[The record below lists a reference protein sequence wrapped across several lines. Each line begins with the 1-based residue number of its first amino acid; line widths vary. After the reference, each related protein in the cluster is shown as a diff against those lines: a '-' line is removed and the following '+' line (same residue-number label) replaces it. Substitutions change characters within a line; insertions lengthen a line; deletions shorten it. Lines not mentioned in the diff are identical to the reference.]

1 MNVVD
6 EIYLLIKNDKS
17 RHTLDNN
24 IDYFQKF
31 YYSSMSINNDY
42 RVIKIFKYLLSLD
55 LTDDFEPMPYL
66 ISKIFKSF
74 NDYEMMLT
82 QYCYLKDANLNSE
95 YVKSLFSLIN
105 DYYFFI
111 NYAKNAALTS
121 LIDELNFTRDYT
133 GSFMVTLNASFFGL
147 PVSMIQQMFLL
158 IKNNIYLQDIIKKG
172 TMNKKMLDLEYIHD
186 YLNRFLFTA
195 EFMNKENINND
206 ELMISLKEGK
216 IIDYETLLKI
226 TKKLN
231 INFLMT
237 DKKTSISS
245 FLNVVE
251 KSLQDPY
258 EREILFKTFL
268 SKLGMVEDNTYLL
281 NFIMNDERSKLYI
294 EEPDYNEIINLAAR
308 HDLNNLDSK
317 TCMFLLNKTFSMTLL
332 VNLKEKIKQSNF
344 SLEEQ
349 EKIKEET
356 SLVSTCDY
364 SFKEAIEILDR
375 IFKDDKKDIDYMM
388 LFEALKRLAKT
399 FMGDEEIYVYLT
411 EDNQIYGRAYQE
423 SKSIVLNVYNIIKL
437 LKTNNLDEQPEMLHI
452 IATLYHEC
460 RHLKQK
466 TTMTSNFDENIYE
479 MYKEEILMNS
489 LEGYYT
495 NNYRGTYCEKDAR
508 ITGNEELINLLEI
521 YFPYMQNTIFSYKK
535 QNEKEYNEI
544 ITNKKTFE
552 LSMPVR
558 VDDAIE
564 KLVQVNPELLNTYPW
579 LKHEYNID
587 GTRKDDTM
595 KLQ

>member
-42 RVIKIFKYLLSLD
+42 RVIEIFKYLLSLD

-111 NYAKNAALTS
+111 KYAENGTLTQ

-206 ELMISLKEGK
+206 ELMISLKDGK
-216 IIDYETLLKI
+216 ITDYETLLKI
-226 TKKLN
+226 TKKCPIEYLLN
-231 INFLMT
+231 
-237 DKKTSISS
+237 DEKQGISS
-245 FLNVVE
+245 FLDIVNKVL
-251 KSLQDPY
+251 KDPY
-258 EREILFKTFL
+258 ERQIVFNTFL
-268 SKLGMVEDNTYLL
+268 GKLGMIEDNRYLL
-281 NFIMNDERSKLYI
+281 NFIMNDERAKSYI
-294 EEPDYNEIINLAAR
+294 EKNDYDEIIYMAANY
-308 HDLNNLDSK
+308 DLNNLDSK
-317 TCMFLLNKTFSMTLL
+317 TCMFLLDKTFSITLL
-332 VNLKEKIKQSNF
+332 INLKEKLKQNIF
-344 SLEEQ
+344 TEEEQ
-349 EKIKEET
+349 KRIQKET
-356 SLVSTCDY
+356 NWINDYNY
-364 SFKEAIEILDR
+364 SFTKSIEILDKV
-375 IFKDDKKDIDYMM
+375 FKDDKKDIDYMM
-388 LFEALKRLAKT
+388 VFGALKSLAKT
-399 FMGDEEIYVYLT
+399 FMGEEMYVYLT
-411 EDNQIYGRAYQE
+411 EDNNIYGRAYQE
-423 SKSIVLNVYNIIKL
+423 SKSIVLNVYNIKDL
-437 LKTNNLDEQPEMLHI
+437 LEKNNLNEQPEVLHI
-452 IATLYHEC
+452 ITTLYHEC

-466 TTMTSNFDENIYE
+466 TMMTSNFDENVYE

-521 YFPYMQNTIFSYKK
+521 YFPYMQNAIFYYKK

-579 LKHEYNID
+579 LKHEYNIN
-587 GTRKDDTM
+587 GTRKDKSM

>member
-24 IDYFQKF
+24 IVIFQKF
-31 YYSSMSINNDY
+31 YYSSMCINNDY
-42 RVIKIFKYLLSLD
+42 RVIEIFKYLLSLD

-111 NYAKNAALTS
+111 NYAKNASLTS

-147 PVSMIQQMFLL
+147 PVDMICQMFLL

-206 ELMISLKEGK
+206 ELMISLKNGK
-216 IIDYETLLKI
+216 ITDYETLLKI
-226 TKKLN
+226 TKKCPIEYLLN
-231 INFLMT
+231 
-237 DKKTSISS
+237 DEKQGISS
-245 FLNVVE
+245 FLDIVN
-251 KSLQDPY
+251 KALKDPY
-258 EREILFKTFL
+258 ERQIVFNTFL
-268 SKLGMVEDNTYLL
+268 SKLGMIEDNRYLL
-281 NFIMNDERSKLYI
+281 NFIMNDERAKSYI
-294 EEPDYNEIINLAAR
+294 EKNDYDEIIYMAANY
-308 HDLNNLDSK
+308 DLNNLDSK
-317 TCMFLLNKTFSMTLL
+317 TCMFLLDNTFSITLL
-332 VNLKEKIKQSNF
+332 INLKEKLKQNIF
-344 SLEEQ
+344 TEE
-349 EKIKEET
+349 EKKRIQKET
-356 SLVSTCDY
+356 KWINDYNY
-364 SFKEAIEILDR
+364 SFTKSIEILDKV
-375 IFKDDKKDIDYMM
+375 FKDDKKDIDYMM
-388 LFEALKRLAKT
+388 VFGALKSLAKT
-399 FMGDEEIYVYLT
+399 FMGEEIYIYLT
-411 EDNQIYGRAYQE
+411 EDNNIYGRAYQE
-423 SKSIVLNVYNIIKL
+423 NKSIVLNVYNIKDL
-437 LKTNNLDEQPEMLHI
+437 LEKNNLNEQPEVLHI
-452 IATLYHEC
+452 ITTLYHEC

-466 TTMTSNFDENIYE
+466 TMMTSNFDDNVYE

-521 YFPYMQNTIFSYKK
+521 YFPYMQNAIFYYKK

-558 VDDAIE
+558 VDEAIE

-587 GTRKDDTM
+587 GTRKDETM

>member
-6 EIYLLIKNDKS
+6 EIYLLLKNDKS

-24 IDYFQKF
+24 IDCFQKF

-42 RVIKIFKYLLSLD
+42 RVIEIFKYLLSLD

-105 DYYFFI
+105 DYYFFKK
-111 NYAKNAALTS
+111 YAKNASLTS

-133 GSFMVTLNASFFGL
+133 GSFMVTLNASFFEL
-147 PVSMIQQMFLL
+147 PVDMIQQMFLL

-206 ELMISLKEGK
+206 KLMISLKDGK
-216 IIDYETLLKI
+216 ITDYETLLKI
-226 TKKLN
+226 TKKCPIEYLLN
-231 INFLMT
+231 
-237 DKKTSISS
+237 DEKQGISS
-245 FLNVVE
+245 FLDIVN
-251 KSLQDPY
+251 KSLKGPY
-258 EREILFKTFL
+258 ERQIVFNTFL
-268 SKLGMVEDNTYLL
+268 SKLGMREDNRYLL
-281 NFIMNDERSKLYI
+281 NFIMNDERAKSYI
-294 EEPDYNEIINLAAR
+294 EKNDYDEIIYMAANY
-308 HDLNNLDSK
+308 DLNNLDSK
-317 TCMFLLNKTFSMTLL
+317 TCMFLLDKTFSITLL
-332 VNLKEKIKQSNF
+332 INLKEKLKQNIF
-344 SLEEQ
+344 TEE
-349 EKIKEET
+349 EKKRIQKET
-356 SLVSTCDY
+356 NWINDYNY
-364 SFKEAIEILDR
+364 SFKEAIEILDKV
-375 IFKDDKKDIDYMM
+375 FKDDKKDIDYIMV
-388 LFEALKRLAKT
+388 FGALKSLAKT
-399 FMGDEEIYVYLT
+399 FMGEEIYIYLT
-411 EDNQIYGRAYQE
+411 EDNNIYGRAYQE
-423 SKSIVLNVYNIIKL
+423 SKSIVLNIYNIKDL
-437 LKTNNLDEQPEMLHI
+437 LAKNNLNEQPEVLHI

-466 TTMTSNFDENIYE
+466 TMMTSNFDENIYE

-521 YFPYMQNTIFSYKK
+521 YFPYMQNAIFYYKK

-564 KLVQVNPELLNTYPW
+564 KLVQVNPELLNTYTW

-587 GTRKDDTM
+587 GTRKNETM

>member
-42 RVIKIFKYLLSLD
+42 RVIEIFKYLLSLD

-111 NYAKNAALTS
+111 KYAENGTLTQ

-206 ELMISLKEGK
+206 ELMISLKDGK
-216 IIDYETLLKI
+216 ITDYETLLKI
-226 TKKLN
+226 TKKCPIEYLLN
-231 INFLMT
+231 
-237 DKKTSISS
+237 DEKQGISS
-245 FLNVVE
+245 FLDIVNKVL
-251 KSLQDPY
+251 KDPY
-258 EREILFKTFL
+258 ERQIVFNTFL
-268 SKLGMVEDNTYLL
+268 GKLGMIEDNRYLL
-281 NFIMNDERSKLYI
+281 NFIMNDERAKSYI
-294 EEPDYNEIINLAAR
+294 EKNDYDEIIYMAANY
-308 HDLNNLDSK
+308 DLNNLDSK
-317 TCMFLLNKTFSMTLL
+317 TCMFLLDKTFSITLL
-332 VNLKEKIKQSNF
+332 INLKEKLKQNIF
-344 SLEEQ
+344 TEEEQ
-349 EKIKEET
+349 KRIQKET
-356 SLVSTCDY
+356 NWINDYNY
-364 SFKEAIEILDR
+364 SFTKSIEILDKV
-375 IFKDDKKDIDYMM
+375 FKDDKKDIDYMM
-388 LFEALKRLAKT
+388 VFGALKSLAKT
-399 FMGDEEIYVYLT
+399 FMGEEMYVYLT
-411 EDNQIYGRAYQE
+411 EDNNIYGRAYQE
-423 SKSIVLNVYNIIKL
+423 SKSIVLNVYNIKDL
-437 LKTNNLDEQPEMLHI
+437 LEKNNLNEQPEALHI
-452 IATLYHEC
+452 ITTLYHEC

-466 TTMTSNFDENIYE
+466 TMMTSNFDENIYE

-521 YFPYMQNTIFSYKK
+521 YFPYMQNAIFYYKK

-579 LKHEYNID
+579 LKHEYNIN
-587 GTRKDDTM
+587 GTRKDKSM

>member
-1 MNVVD
+1 MNLVD

-42 RVIKIFKYLLSLD
+42 RVIEIFKYLLSLD

-105 DYYFFI
+105 DYYFFKK
-111 NYAKNAALTS
+111 YAKNASLTS

-133 GSFMVTLNASFFGL
+133 GSFMVTLNASFFEL
-147 PVSMIQQMFLL
+147 PVDMIQQMFLL
-158 IKNNIYLQDIIKKG
+158 IKNNLYLQDIIKKG

-206 ELMISLKEGK
+206 ELMISLKDGK
-216 IIDYETLLKI
+216 ITDYETLLKI
-226 TKKLN
+226 TKKCPIEYLLN
-231 INFLMT
+231 
-237 DKKTSISS
+237 DEKQGISS
-245 FLNVVE
+245 FLDIVN
-251 KSLQDPY
+251 KSLKDPY
-258 EREILFKTFL
+258 ERQIVFNTFL
-268 SKLGMVEDNTYLL
+268 SKLGMREDNRYLL

-294 EEPDYNEIINLAAR
+294 EKNDYDEIIYMAANY
-308 HDLNNLDSK
+308 DLNNLDSK
-317 TCMFLLNKTFSMTLL
+317 TCMFLLDKTFSITLL
-332 VNLKEKIKQSNF
+332 INLKEKLKQNIF
-344 SLEEQ
+344 TEE
-349 EKIKEET
+349 EKKRIQKET
-356 SLVSTCDY
+356 NWINDYNY
-364 SFKEAIEILDR
+364 SFTKAIEILDKV
-375 IFKDDKKDIDYMM
+375 FKDDKKDIDYIMV
-388 LFEALKRLAKT
+388 FGALKSLAKT
-399 FMGDEEIYVYLT
+399 FMGEEIYIYLT
-411 EDNQIYGRAYQE
+411 EDNNIYGRAYQE
-423 SKSIVLNVYNIIKL
+423 SKSVVLNVYNIKDL
-437 LKTNNLDEQPEMLHI
+437 LAKNNLNEQPEVLHI

-466 TTMTSNFDENIYE
+466 TMMTSNFDENIYE

-521 YFPYMQNTIFSYKK
+521 YFPYMQNAIFYYKK

-587 GTRKDDTM
+587 GTKKDETM

>member
-1 MNVVD
+1 MNVID

-24 IDYFQKF
+24 IDCFQKF

-42 RVIKIFKYLLSLD
+42 RVIEIFKYLLSLD

-147 PVSMIQQMFLL
+147 PVDMIQQMFLL

-172 TMNKKMLDLEYIHD
+172 TMNKKMLDLEYIYD

-206 ELMISLKEGK
+206 ELMISLKNGK
-216 IIDYETLLKI
+216 ITDYETLLKI
-226 TKKLN
+226 TKKCPIEYLLN
-231 INFLMT
+231 
-237 DKKTSISS
+237 DEKQGISS
-245 FLNVVE
+245 FLDIVNKVL
-251 KSLQDPY
+251 KDPY
-258 EREILFKTFL
+258 ERKIVFNTFL
-268 SKLGMVEDNTYLL
+268 GKLGMIEDNRYLL
-281 NFIMNDERSKLYI
+281 NFIMNDERAKSYI
-294 EEPDYNEIINLAAR
+294 EKNDYDEIIYMAANY
-308 HDLNNLDSK
+308 DLNNLDSK
-317 TCMFLLNKTFSMTLL
+317 TCMFLLDKTFSITLL
-332 VNLKEKIKQSNF
+332 LNLKEKLKQNIF
-344 SLEEQ
+344 TEE
-349 EKIKEET
+349 EKKRIQKET
-356 SLVSTCDY
+356 NWINDYNY
-364 SFKEAIEILDR
+364 SFTKSIEILDKV
-375 IFKDDKKDIDYMM
+375 FKDDKKDIDYMM
-388 LFEALKRLAKT
+388 VFGALKSLAKT
-399 FMGDEEIYVYLT
+399 FMGEEIYIYLT
-411 EDNQIYGRAYQE
+411 EDNNIYGRAYQE
-423 SKSIVLNVYNIIKL
+423 SKSIVLNVYNIKDL
-437 LKTNNLDEQPEMLHI
+437 LEKNNLNEQPEVLHI

-466 TTMTSNFDENIYE
+466 TMMTNNFDNNVYE

-521 YFPYMQNTIFSYKK
+521 YFPYMQNAIFYYKK

-544 ITNKKTFE
+544 ITNKKSFE

-558 VDDAIE
+558 VDEAIE

-587 GTRKDDTM
+587 GTRKDETM

>member
-31 YYSSMSINNDY
+31 YYTSMCINNDN
-42 RVIKIFKYLLSLD
+42 RVIEIFKYLLSLD

-111 NYAKNAALTS
+111 KYAENGTLTQ

-133 GSFMVTLNASFFGL
+133 ESFMVTLNASFFGL
-147 PVSMIQQMFLL
+147 PVDMIQQMFLL
-158 IKNNIYLQDIIKKG
+158 IKNNIYLQNIIKKG

-216 IIDYETLLKI
+216 ITDYETLLKI
-226 TKKLN
+226 TKKCPIEYLLN
-231 INFLMT
+231 
-237 DKKTSISS
+237 DEKQGISS
-245 FLNVVE
+245 FLDIVNKVL
-251 KSLQDPY
+251 KDPY
-258 EREILFKTFL
+258 ERQIVFNTFL
-268 SKLGMVEDNTYLL
+268 GKLGMKEDNRYLL
-281 NFIMNDERSKLYI
+281 DFIMNDERAKSYI
-294 EEPDYNEIINLAAR
+294 EKNDYDEIIYMAANY
-308 HDLNNLDSK
+308 DLNNLDSK
-317 TCMFLLNKTFSMTLL
+317 TCMFLLDKTFSITLL
-332 VNLKEKIKQSNF
+332 INLKEKLKQNIF
-344 SLEEQ
+344 TEE
-349 EKIKEET
+349 EKKRIQKET
-356 SLVSTCDY
+356 NWINDYNY
-364 SFKEAIEILDR
+364 SFTKAIEILDKV
-375 IFKDDKKDIDYMM
+375 FKDDKKDIDYMM
-388 LFEALKRLAKT
+388 VFGALKSLAKT
-399 FMGDEEIYVYLT
+399 FMGEEIYIYLT
-411 EDNQIYGRAYQE
+411 EDNNIYGRAYQE
-423 SKSIVLNVYNIIKL
+423 SKSIVLNVYNIKDL
-437 LKTNNLDEQPEMLHI
+437 LEKNNLNEQPEVLHI
-452 IATLYHEC
+452 ITTLYHEC

-466 TTMTSNFDENIYE
+466 TMMTSNFDENVYE

-521 YFPYMQNTIFSYKK
+521 YFPYMQNAIFYYKK

-552 LSMPVR
+552 LSLPVR
-558 VDDAIE
+558 VDEAIE

-587 GTRKDDTM
+587 GTRKDETM

>member
-1 MNVVD
+1 
-6 EIYLLIKNDKS
+6 
-17 RHTLDNN
+17 
-24 IDYFQKF
+24 
-31 YYSSMSINNDY
+31 
-42 RVIKIFKYLLSLD
+42 
-55 LTDDFEPMPYL
+55 
-66 ISKIFKSF
+66 
-74 NDYEMMLT
+74 
-82 QYCYLKDANLNSE
+82 
-95 YVKSLFSLIN
+95 
-105 DYYFFI
+105 
-111 NYAKNAALTS
+111 
-121 LIDELNFTRDYT
+121 
-133 GSFMVTLNASFFGL
+133 
-147 PVSMIQQMFLL
+147 
-158 IKNNIYLQDIIKKG
+158 
-172 TMNKKMLDLEYIHD
+172 
-186 YLNRFLFTA
+186 
-195 EFMNKENINND
+195 
-206 ELMISLKEGK
+206 
-216 IIDYETLLKI
+216 
-226 TKKLN
+226 
-231 INFLMT
+231 
-237 DKKTSISS
+237 
-245 FLNVVE
+245 
-251 KSLQDPY
+251 
-258 EREILFKTFL
+258 
-268 SKLGMVEDNTYLL
+268 
-281 NFIMNDERSKLYI
+281 
-294 EEPDYNEIINLAAR
+294 
-308 HDLNNLDSK
+308 
-317 TCMFLLNKTFSMTLL
+317 MFLLNKTFSMTLL

-356 SLVSTCDY
+356 SLVSACDY

-375 IFKDDKKDIDYMM
+375 VFKNDKIDIDYMM

-411 EDNQIYGRAYQE
+411 EDNQIYGKAYQE

-466 TTMTSNFDENIYE
+466 TMMTSNFDENIYE

-521 YFPYMQNTIFSYKK
+521 YFPYMQNAIFYYKK

-558 VDDAIE
+558 VDEAIE

-587 GTRKDDTM
+587 GTRKDKSM

>member
-42 RVIKIFKYLLSLD
+42 RVIEIFKYLLSLD

-105 DYYFFI
+105 DYYFFRK
-111 NYAKNAALTS
+111 YAKNGTLTS

-133 GSFMVTLNASFFGL
+133 GSFMVTLNASFFWL

-216 IIDYETLLKI
+216 ITDYETLLKI
-226 TKKLN
+226 TKKCPIEYLLN
-231 INFLMT
+231 
-237 DKKTSISS
+237 DEKQGISS
-245 FLNVVE
+245 FLDIVNKVL
-251 KSLQDPY
+251 KDPY
-258 EREILFKTFL
+258 ERQIVFNTFL
-268 SKLGMVEDNTYLL
+268 GKLGMIEDNRYLL
-281 NFIMNDERSKLYI
+281 NFIMNDERAKSYI
-294 EEPDYNEIINLAAR
+294 EKNDYDEIIYMAANY
-308 HDLNNLDSK
+308 DLNNFDSK
-317 TCMFLLNKTFSMTLL
+317 TCMFLLDKTFSITLL
-332 VNLKEKIKQSNF
+332 LNLKEKLKQNIF
-344 SLEEQ
+344 TEEEQ
-349 EKIKEET
+349 KRIQKET
-356 SLVSTCDY
+356 NWINDYNY
-364 SFKEAIEILDR
+364 SFTKAIEILDKV
-375 IFKDDKKDIDYMM
+375 FKDDKKDIDYMM
-388 LFEALKRLAKT
+388 VFGALKSLAKT
-399 FMGDEEIYVYLT
+399 FMGEEIYVYLT
-411 EDNQIYGRAYQE
+411 EDNNIYGRAYQE
-423 SKSIVLNVYNIIKL
+423 SKSIVLNVYNIKDL
-437 LKTNNLDEQPEMLHI
+437 LEKNNLNEQPEVLHI
-452 IATLYHEC
+452 ITTLYHEC

-466 TTMTSNFDENIYE
+466 TMMTSNFDENIYE

-521 YFPYMQNTIFSYKK
+521 YFPYMQNAIFYYKK

-558 VDDAIE
+558 VDEAIE

-579 LKHEYNID
+579 LKHEYNIN
-587 GTRKDDTM
+587 GTRKDKPM
-595 KLQ
+595 NLQ

>member
-31 YYSSMSINNDY
+31 YYTSMCINNDN
-42 RVIKIFKYLLSLD
+42 RVIEIFKYLLSLD

-105 DYYFFI
+105 DYYFFRK
-111 NYAKNAALTS
+111 YAENGTLTQP
-121 LIDELNFTRDYT
+121 IDELNFTRDYT
-133 GSFMVTLNASFFGL
+133 GSFMVTLNASFFEL
-147 PVSMIQQMFLL
+147 SVDMICQMFLL

-206 ELMISLKEGK
+206 ELIISLKDGK
-216 IIDYETLLKI
+216 ITDYETLLKI
-226 TKKLN
+226 TKKYPIEYLLN
-231 INFLMT
+231 
-237 DKKTSISS
+237 DEKQGISS
-245 FLNVVE
+245 FLDIVN
-251 KSLQDPY
+251 KALKDPY
-258 EREILFKTFL
+258 ERQIVFNTFL
-268 SKLGMVEDNTYLL
+268 GKLGMIEDNRYLL
-281 NFIMNDERSKLYI
+281 DFIMNDERAKSYI
-294 EEPDYNEIINLAAR
+294 EKNDYDEIIYMAANY
-308 HDLNNLDSK
+308 DLNNLDSK
-317 TCMFLLNKTFSMTLL
+317 TCMFLLDKTFSITLL
-332 VNLKEKIKQSNF
+332 INLKEKLKQNIF
-344 SLEEQ
+344 TEEEQ
-349 EKIKEET
+349 KRIQKET
-356 SLVSTCDY
+356 KWINDYNY
-364 SFKEAIEILDR
+364 SFTKSIEILDKV
-375 IFKDDKKDIDYMM
+375 FKDDKKDIDYMM
-388 LFEALKRLAKT
+388 VFGALKSLAKT
-399 FMGDEEIYVYLT
+399 FMGEEIYVYLT
-411 EDNQIYGRAYQE
+411 EDNNIYGRAYQE
-423 SKSIVLNVYNIIKL
+423 SKSIVLNVFNIKDL
-437 LKTNNLDEQPEMLHI
+437 LEKNNLNEQPEVLHI
-452 IATLYHEC
+452 ITTLYHEC

-466 TTMTSNFDENIYE
+466 TMMTSNFDENVYE

-521 YFPYMQNTIFSYKK
+521 YFPYMQNAIFYYKK

-552 LSMPVR
+552 LSLPVR
-558 VDDAIE
+558 VDEAIE

-587 GTRKDDTM
+587 GTRKDETM

>member
-1 MNVVD
+1 MNVID

-24 IDYFQKF
+24 IDCFQKF

-42 RVIKIFKYLLSLD
+42 RVIEIFKYLLSLD

-82 QYCYLKDANLNSE
+82 QYCYLKDANLNSW

-111 NYAKNAALTS
+111 KYAKNAALTS

-133 GSFMVTLNASFFGL
+133 GSFMVTLNANFFWL
-147 PVSMIQQMFLL
+147 PVDMIQQMFLL

-216 IIDYETLLKI
+216 ITDYETLLKI
-226 TKKLN
+226 TKKCPIEYLLN
-231 INFLMT
+231 
-237 DKKTSISS
+237 DEKQGISS
-245 FLNVVE
+245 FLDIVNNAL
-251 KSLQDPY
+251 KDPY
-258 EREILFKTFL
+258 ERQIVFNTFL
-268 SKLGMVEDNTYLL
+268 SKLGMREDNRYLL
-281 NFIMNDERSKLYI
+281 NFIMNDERAKSYI
-294 EEPDYNEIINLAAR
+294 EKNDFDEIIYMAANY
-308 HDLNNLDSK
+308 DLNNLDSK
-317 TCMFLLNKTFSMTLL
+317 TCMFLLDKTFSITLL
-332 VNLKEKIKQSNF
+332 INLKEKLKQNIF
-344 SLEEQ
+344 TEEEQ
-349 EKIKEET
+349 NRIQKET
-356 SLVSTCDY
+356 NWINDYNY
-364 SFKEAIEILDR
+364 SFTKSIEILDKV
-375 IFKDDKKDIDYMM
+375 FKDDKKDIDYMM
-388 LFEALKRLAKT
+388 VFGALKSIAKT
-399 FMGDEEIYVYLT
+399 FMGEEIHIYLT
-411 EDNQIYGRAYQE
+411 EDNIYGGAYQE
-423 SKSIVLNVYNIIKL
+423 SNSIVLNVYNIKDL
-437 LKTNNLDEQPEMLHI
+437 LAKNNLNEQPEVLHI

-466 TTMTSNFDENIYE
+466 TMMTSNFDDNVYE

-521 YFPYMQNTIFSYKK
+521 YFPYMQNVIFYYKK

-558 VDDAIE
+558 VDEAIE
-564 KLVQVNPELLNTYPW
+564 KLVQVNPELLNTYSW

-587 GTRKDDTM
+587 GTRKDETM

>member
-17 RHTLDNN
+17 RLTLDNN

-42 RVIKIFKYLLSLD
+42 RVIEIFKYLLSLD

-82 QYCYLKDANLNSE
+82 QYCYLKDTNLSSG
-95 YVKSLFSLIN
+95 YVESLFSLIN
-105 DYYFFI
+105 DYYFFKK
-111 NYAKNAALTS
+111 YMENAVLTK

-133 GSFMVTLNASFFGL
+133 GSFMVTLNASFFEL

-206 ELMISLKEGK
+206 ELIISLKDGK
-216 IIDYETLLKI
+216 ITDYETLLKI
-226 TKKLN
+226 TKKCPTEYLLN
-231 INFLMT
+231 
-237 DKKTSISS
+237 DEKQGISS
-245 FLNVVE
+245 FLDIVN
-251 KSLQDPY
+251 KALKDPY
-258 EREILFKTFL
+258 ERQIVFNTFL
-268 SKLGMVEDNTYLL
+268 SKLGMREDNRYLL

-294 EEPDYNEIINLAAR
+294 GKNDYDEIIYMAANY
-308 HDLNNLDSK
+308 DLNNLDSK
-317 TCMFLLNKTFSMTLL
+317 TCMFLLDKTFSITLL
-332 VNLKEKIKQSNF
+332 INLKEKLKQNIF
-344 SLEEQ
+344 TEE
-349 EKIKEET
+349 EKKRIQKET
-356 SLVSTCDY
+356 NWINDYNY
-364 SFKEAIEILDR
+364 SFTKSIEILDKV
-375 IFKDDKKDIDYMM
+375 FKDDKKDIDYIMV
-388 LFEALKRLAKT
+388 FGALKSLSKT
-399 FMGDEEIYVYLT
+399 FMGEEIYIYLT
-411 EDNQIYGRAYQE
+411 EDNNIYGRAYQE
-423 SKSIVLNVYNIIKL
+423 SKSIVLNVYNIKDL
-437 LKTNNLDEQPEMLHI
+437 LAKNNVYEQPEALHI

-466 TTMTSNFDENIYE
+466 TIMTSDFDENIYE
-479 MYKEEILMNS
+479 MYKEEVLMNS

-508 ITGNEELINLLEI
+508 ITGNEELVNLLEI
-521 YFPYMQNTIFSYKK
+521 YFPYMQNAIFYYKK

-558 VDDAIE
+558 VDDSIE

-587 GTRKDDTM
+587 GTRKDEIM

>member
-24 IDYFQKF
+24 IAIFQKF

-42 RVIKIFKYLLSLD
+42 RVIEIFKFLLSLD
-55 LTDDFEPMPYL
+55 LTDDCEPMPYL

-111 NYAKNAALTS
+111 KYAKNAALTS

-147 PVSMIQQMFLL
+147 PVDMIQQMFLL

-216 IIDYETLLKI
+216 ITDYETLLKI
-226 TKKLN
+226 TKKCPIEYLLN
-231 INFLMT
+231 
-237 DKKTSISS
+237 DEKQGISS
-245 FLNVVE
+245 FLDIVNKVL
-251 KSLQDPY
+251 KDPY
-258 EREILFKTFL
+258 EKQIVFNTFL
-268 SKLGMVEDNTYLL
+268 GKLGMIEDNRYLL
-281 NFIMNDERSKLYI
+281 NFIMNDERAKGYI
-294 EEPDYNEIINLAAR
+294 EKNDYDEIIYMAANY
-308 HDLNNLDSK
+308 DLNNLDSK
-317 TCMFLLNKTFSMTLL
+317 TCMFLLDKTFSITLL
-332 VNLKEKIKQSNF
+332 INLKEKLKQNIF
-344 SLEEQ
+344 TEEEQ
-349 EKIKEET
+349 KRIQKET
-356 SLVSTCDY
+356 KWINDYNY
-364 SFKEAIEILDR
+364 SFTKSIEILDKV
-375 IFKDDKKDIDYMM
+375 FKDDKKDIDYMM
-388 LFEALKRLAKT
+388 VFGALKSLAKT
-399 FMGDEEIYVYLT
+399 FMGEEIYVYLT
-411 EDNQIYGRAYQE
+411 EDNNIYGRAYQE
-423 SKSIVLNVYNIIKL
+423 SKSIVLNVYNIKDL
-437 LKTNNLDEQPEMLHI
+437 LEKNNLNEQPEVLHI
-452 IATLYHEC
+452 ITTLYHEC

-466 TTMTSNFDENIYE
+466 TMMTSNFDENIYE

-521 YFPYMQNTIFSYKK
+521 YFPYMQNAIFYYKK

-558 VDDAIE
+558 VDEAIE
-564 KLVQVNPELLNTYPW
+564 KLVQVNPELLNTYLW

-587 GTRKDDTM
+587 GTRKDKPM

>member
-24 IDYFQKF
+24 IVIFQKF

-42 RVIKIFKYLLSLD
+42 RVIEIFKYLLSLD

-147 PVSMIQQMFLL
+147 PVDMIQQMFLL

-216 IIDYETLLKI
+216 ITDYETLLKI
-226 TKKLN
+226 TKKCPIEYLLN
-231 INFLMT
+231 
-237 DKKTSISS
+237 DEKQGISS
-245 FLNVVE
+245 FLDIVNKVL
-251 KSLQDPY
+251 KDPY
-258 EREILFKTFL
+258 ERQIVFNTFL
-268 SKLGMVEDNTYLL
+268 GKLGMIEDNRYLL
-281 NFIMNDERSKLYI
+281 NFIMNDERAKSYI
-294 EEPDYNEIINLAAR
+294 EKNDYDEIIYMAANY
-308 HDLNNLDSK
+308 DLNNLDSK
-317 TCMFLLNKTFSMTLL
+317 TCMFLLDKTFSITLL
-332 VNLKEKIKQSNF
+332 INLKEKLKQNIF
-344 SLEEQ
+344 TEE
-349 EKIKEET
+349 EKKRIQKET
-356 SLVSTCDY
+356 KWINDYNY
-364 SFKEAIEILDR
+364 SFTKSIEILDKV
-375 IFKDDKKDIDYMM
+375 FKDDKKDIDYMM
-388 LFEALKRLAKT
+388 VFGALKSLAKT
-399 FMGDEEIYVYLT
+399 FMGEEIYVYLT
-411 EDNQIYGRAYQE
+411 EDNNIYGRAYQE
-423 SKSIVLNVYNIIKL
+423 SKSIVLNVYNIKDL
-437 LKTNNLDEQPEMLHI
+437 LEKNNLNEQPEVLHI
-452 IATLYHEC
+452 ITTLYHEC

-466 TTMTSNFDENIYE
+466 TMMTSNFDENIYE

-521 YFPYMQNTIFSYKK
+521 YFPYMQNAIFYYKK

-558 VDDAIE
+558 VDEAIE

-587 GTRKDDTM
+587 GTRKDETM

>member
-31 YYSSMSINNDY
+31 YYTSMCINNDN
-42 RVIKIFKYLLSLD
+42 RVIEIFKYLLSLD

-105 DYYFFI
+105 DYYFFRK
-111 NYAKNAALTS
+111 YAENGTLTQP
-121 LIDELNFTRDYT
+121 IDELNFTRDYT
-133 GSFMVTLNASFFGL
+133 GSFMVTLNASFFEL
-147 PVSMIQQMFLL
+147 SVDMICQMFLL

-206 ELMISLKEGK
+206 ELIISLKDGK
-216 IIDYETLLKI
+216 ITDYETLLKI
-226 TKKLN
+226 TKKYPIEYLLN
-231 INFLMT
+231 
-237 DKKTSISS
+237 DEKQGISS
-245 FLNVVE
+245 FLDIVNKVL
-251 KSLQDPY
+251 KDPY
-258 EREILFKTFL
+258 ERQIVFNTFL
-268 SKLGMVEDNTYLL
+268 GKLGMIEDNRYLL
-281 NFIMNDERSKLYI
+281 DFIMNDERAKSYI
-294 EEPDYNEIINLAAR
+294 EKNDYDEIIYMAANY
-308 HDLNNLDSK
+308 DLNNLDSK
-317 TCMFLLNKTFSMTLL
+317 TCMFLLDKTFSITLL
-332 VNLKEKIKQSNF
+332 INLKEKLKQNIF
-344 SLEEQ
+344 TEEEQ
-349 EKIKEET
+349 KRIQKET
-356 SLVSTCDY
+356 KWINDYNY
-364 SFKEAIEILDR
+364 SFTKSIEILDKV
-375 IFKDDKKDIDYMM
+375 FKDDKKDIDYMM
-388 LFEALKRLAKT
+388 VFGALKSLAKT
-399 FMGDEEIYVYLT
+399 FMGEEIYVYLT
-411 EDNQIYGRAYQE
+411 EDNNIYGRAYQE
-423 SKSIVLNVYNIIKL
+423 SKSIVLNVFNIKDL
-437 LKTNNLDEQPEMLHI
+437 LEKNNLNEQPEVLHI
-452 IATLYHEC
+452 ITTLYHEC

-466 TTMTSNFDENIYE
+466 TMMTSNFDENVYE

-521 YFPYMQNTIFSYKK
+521 YFPYMQNAIFYYKK

-552 LSMPVR
+552 LSLPVR
-558 VDDAIE
+558 VDEAIE

-587 GTRKDDTM
+587 GTRKDETM

>member
-42 RVIKIFKYLLSLD
+42 RVIEIFKYLLSLD

-82 QYCYLKDANLNSE
+82 QYCYLKDATLNSE

-105 DYYFFI
+105 DYYFFKK
-111 NYAKNAALTS
+111 YMKNAALTQ

-147 PVSMIQQMFLL
+147 SVDMICQMFLL

-206 ELMISLKEGK
+206 ELIISLKDGK
-216 IIDYETLLKI
+216 ITDYETLLKI
-226 TKKLN
+226 TKKYPIEYLLN
-231 INFLMT
+231 
-237 DKKTSISS
+237 DEKQGISS
-245 FLNVVE
+245 FLDIVNKVL
-251 KSLQDPY
+251 KDPY
-258 EREILFKTFL
+258 ERQIVFNTFL
-268 SKLGMVEDNTYLL
+268 GKLGMIEDNRYLL
-281 NFIMNDERSKLYI
+281 DFIMNDERAKSYI
-294 EEPDYNEIINLAAR
+294 EKNDYDEIIYMAANY
-308 HDLNNLDSK
+308 DLNNLDSK
-317 TCMFLLNKTFSMTLL
+317 TCMFLLDKTFSITLL
-332 VNLKEKIKQSNF
+332 INLKEKLKQNIF
-344 SLEEQ
+344 TEE
-349 EKIKEET
+349 EKKRIQKET
-356 SLVSTCDY
+356 KWINDYNY
-364 SFKEAIEILDR
+364 SFTKSIEILDKV
-375 IFKDDKKDIDYMM
+375 FKDDKKDIDYMM
-388 LFEALKRLAKT
+388 VFEALKSLAKT
-399 FMGDEEIYVYLT
+399 FMGEEIYIYLT
-411 EDNQIYGRAYQE
+411 EDNNIYGRAYQE
-423 SKSIVLNVYNIIKL
+423 NKSIVLNVYNIKDL
-437 LKTNNLDEQPEMLHI
+437 LEKNNLNEQPEVLHI

-466 TTMTSNFDENIYE
+466 TMMASNFDDNVYE

-521 YFPYMQNTIFSYKK
+521 YFPYMQNAIFYYKK

-558 VDDAIE
+558 VDEAIE

-587 GTRKDDTM
+587 GTRKDETM

>member
-42 RVIKIFKYLLSLD
+42 RVIEIFKYLLSLD

-105 DYYFFI
+105 DYYSFI
-111 NYAKNAALTS
+111 NYAENGTLTQP
-121 LIDELNFTRDYT
+121 IDELNFTRDYT
-133 GSFMVTLNASFFGL
+133 GSFMVTLNASFFEL
-147 PVSMIQQMFLL
+147 SVDMICQMFLL

-206 ELMISLKEGK
+206 ELMISLKNGK
-216 IIDYETLLKI
+216 ITDYETLLKI
-226 TKKLN
+226 TKKCPIEYLLN
-231 INFLMT
+231 
-237 DKKTSISS
+237 DEKQGISS
-245 FLNVVE
+245 FLDIVNKVL
-251 KSLQDPY
+251 KDPY
-258 EREILFKTFL
+258 ERQIVFNTFL
-268 SKLGMVEDNTYLL
+268 GKLGMIEDNRYLL
-281 NFIMNDERSKLYI
+281 NFIMNDERAKSYI
-294 EEPDYNEIINLAAR
+294 EKNDYDEIIYMAANY
-308 HDLNNLDSK
+308 DLNNLDSK
-317 TCMFLLNKTFSMTLL
+317 TCMFLLDNTFSITLL
-332 VNLKEKIKQSNF
+332 INLKEKLKQNIF
-344 SLEEQ
+344 TEE
-349 EKIKEET
+349 EKKRIQKET
-356 SLVSTCDY
+356 NWINDYNY
-364 SFKEAIEILDR
+364 SFTKAIEILDKV
-375 IFKDDKKDIDYMM
+375 FKDDKKDIDYMM
-388 LFEALKRLAKT
+388 FFGALKSLAKT
-399 FMGDEEIYVYLT
+399 FMGEEIYIYLT
-411 EDNQIYGRAYQE
+411 EDNNIYGRAYQE
-423 SKSIVLNVYNIIKL
+423 SKSIVLNVYNIKDL
-437 LKTNNLDEQPEMLHI
+437 LEKNNLNEQPEVLHI
-452 IATLYHEC
+452 ITTLYHEC

-466 TTMTSNFDENIYE
+466 TMMTSNFDENVYE

-508 ITGNEELINLLEI
+508 ITGNEELVNLLEI
-521 YFPYMQNTIFSYKK
+521 YFPYMQNAIFYYKK

-558 VDDAIE
+558 VDEAIE

-587 GTRKDDTM
+587 GTRKNETM

>member
-42 RVIKIFKYLLSLD
+42 RVIEIFKYLLSLD

-105 DYYFFI
+105 DYYFFRK
-111 NYAKNAALTS
+111 YAENGTLTQP
-121 LIDELNFTRDYT
+121 IDELNFTRDYT
-133 GSFMVTLNASFFGL
+133 GSFMVTLNASFFEL
-147 PVSMIQQMFLL
+147 SVDMICQMFLL

-206 ELMISLKEGK
+206 ELMISLKNGK
-216 IIDYETLLKI
+216 ITDYETLLKI
-226 TKKLN
+226 TKKCPIEYLLN
-231 INFLMT
+231 
-237 DKKTSISS
+237 DEKQGISS
-245 FLNVVE
+245 FLDIVNKVL
-251 KSLQDPY
+251 KDPY
-258 EREILFKTFL
+258 ERQIVFNTFL
-268 SKLGMVEDNTYLL
+268 GKLGMIEDNRYLL
-281 NFIMNDERSKLYI
+281 NFIMNDERAKSYI
-294 EEPDYNEIINLAAR
+294 EKNDYDEIIYMAANY
-308 HDLNNLDSK
+308 DLNNLDSK
-317 TCMFLLNKTFSMTLL
+317 TCMFLLDNTFSITLL
-332 VNLKEKIKQSNF
+332 INLKEKLKQNIF
-344 SLEEQ
+344 TEE
-349 EKIKEET
+349 EKKRIQKET
-356 SLVSTCDY
+356 NWINDYNY
-364 SFKEAIEILDR
+364 SFTKSIEILDKV
-375 IFKDDKKDIDYMM
+375 FKDDKKDIDYMM
-388 LFEALKRLAKT
+388 VFEALKSLAKT
-399 FMGDEEIYVYLT
+399 FMGEEIYIYLT
-411 EDNQIYGRAYQE
+411 EDNNIYGRAYQE
-423 SKSIVLNVYNIIKL
+423 NKSIVLNVYNIKDL
-437 LKTNNLDEQPEMLHI
+437 LEKNNLNEQPEVLHI

-466 TTMTSNFDENIYE
+466 TMMASNFDDNVYE

-521 YFPYMQNTIFSYKK
+521 YFPYMQNAIFYYKK
-535 QNEKEYNEI
+535 QNEKECNEI

-558 VDDAIE
+558 VDEAIE

-587 GTRKDDTM
+587 GTRKDETM

>member
-24 IDYFQKF
+24 IDCFQKF

-42 RVIKIFKYLLSLD
+42 RVIEIFKYLLSLD

-111 NYAKNAALTS
+111 KYAENASLTS

-147 PVSMIQQMFLL
+147 PVDMIQQMFLL

-216 IIDYETLLKI
+216 ITDYETLLKI
-226 TKKLN
+226 TKKCPIEYLLN
-231 INFLMT
+231 
-237 DKKTSISS
+237 DEKQGISS
-245 FLNVVE
+245 FLDIVNKVL
-251 KSLQDPY
+251 KDPY
-258 EREILFKTFL
+258 ERQIVFNTFL
-268 SKLGMVEDNTYLL
+268 GKLGMIEDNRYLL
-281 NFIMNDERSKLYI
+281 DFIMNDERAKSYI
-294 EEPDYNEIINLAAR
+294 EKNDYDEIIYMAANY
-308 HDLNNLDSK
+308 DLNNLDSK
-317 TCMFLLNKTFSMTLL
+317 TCMFLLDKTFSITLL
-332 VNLKEKIKQSNF
+332 LNLKEKLKQNIF
-344 SLEEQ
+344 TEEEQ
-349 EKIKEET
+349 KRIQKET
-356 SLVSTCDY
+356 KWINDYNY
-364 SFKEAIEILDR
+364 SFTKAIEILDR
-375 IFKDDKKDIDYMM
+375 VFKDDKKDIDYMM
-388 LFEALKRLAKT
+388 VFGALKSLVKT

-411 EDNQIYGRAYQE
+411 EDNNIYGRAYQE
-423 SKSIVLNVYNIIKL
+423 SKSIVLNVYNIKDL
-437 LKTNNLDEQPEMLHI
+437 LEKNNLNEQPEVLHI
-452 IATLYHEC
+452 ITTLYHEC

-466 TTMTSNFDENIYE
+466 TMMTSNFDENIYE

-521 YFPYMQNTIFSYKK
+521 YFPYMQNAIFYYKK

-558 VDDAIE
+558 VDEAIE

-587 GTRKDDTM
+587 GTRKDKSM

>member
-42 RVIKIFKYLLSLD
+42 RVIEIFKYLLSLD

-111 NYAKNAALTS
+111 KYAENGTLTQ

-206 ELMISLKEGK
+206 ELMISLKDGK
-216 IIDYETLLKI
+216 ITDYETLLKI
-226 TKKLN
+226 TKKCPIEYLLN
-231 INFLMT
+231 
-237 DKKTSISS
+237 DEKQGISS
-245 FLNVVE
+245 FLDIVNKVL
-251 KSLQDPY
+251 KDPY
-258 EREILFKTFL
+258 ERQIVFNTFL
-268 SKLGMVEDNTYLL
+268 GKLGMIEDNRYLL
-281 NFIMNDERSKLYI
+281 NFIMNDERAKSYI
-294 EEPDYNEIINLAAR
+294 EKNDYDEIIYMAANY
-308 HDLNNLDSK
+308 DLNNLDSK
-317 TCMFLLNKTFSMTLL
+317 TCMFLLDKTFSITLL
-332 VNLKEKIKQSNF
+332 INLKEKLKQNIF
-344 SLEEQ
+344 TEEEQ
-349 EKIKEET
+349 NRIQKET
-356 SLVSTCDY
+356 NWINDYNY
-364 SFKEAIEILDR
+364 SFTKSIEILDKV
-375 IFKDDKKDIDYMM
+375 FKDDKKDIDYMM
-388 LFEALKRLAKT
+388 VFGALKSLAKT
-399 FMGDEEIYVYLT
+399 FMGEEIYIYLT
-411 EDNQIYGRAYQE
+411 EDNNIYGRAYQE
-423 SKSIVLNVYNIIKL
+423 SKSIVLNVYNIKDL
-437 LKTNNLDEQPEMLHI
+437 LEKNNLNEQPEALHI
-452 IATLYHEC
+452 ITTLYHEC

-466 TTMTSNFDENIYE
+466 TMMTSNFDENIYE

-521 YFPYMQNTIFSYKK
+521 YFPYMQNAIFYYKK

-579 LKHEYNID
+579 LKHEYNIN
-587 GTRKDDTM
+587 GTRKDKSM

>member
-1 MNVVD
+1 MNVID

-42 RVIKIFKYLLSLD
+42 RVIEIFKYLLSLD

-147 PVSMIQQMFLL
+147 PVDMIQQMFLL

-172 TMNKKMLDLEYIHD
+172 TMNKKMLDLEYIYD

-206 ELMISLKEGK
+206 ELMISLKNGK
-216 IIDYETLLKI
+216 ITDYETLLKI
-226 TKKLN
+226 TKKCPIEYLLN
-231 INFLMT
+231 
-237 DKKTSISS
+237 DEKQGISS
-245 FLNVVE
+245 FLDIVNKVL
-251 KSLQDPY
+251 KDPY
-258 EREILFKTFL
+258 ERKIVFNTFL
-268 SKLGMVEDNTYLL
+268 GKLGMIEDNRYLL
-281 NFIMNDERSKLYI
+281 NFIMNDERAKSYI
-294 EEPDYNEIINLAAR
+294 EKNDYDEIIYMAANY
-308 HDLNNLDSK
+308 DLNNLDSK
-317 TCMFLLNKTFSMTLL
+317 TCMFLLDKTFSITLL
-332 VNLKEKIKQSNF
+332 LNLKEKLKQNIF
-344 SLEEQ
+344 TEE
-349 EKIKEET
+349 EKKRIQKET
-356 SLVSTCDY
+356 NWINDYNY
-364 SFKEAIEILDR
+364 SFTKSIEILDKV
-375 IFKDDKKDIDYMM
+375 FKDDKKDIDYMM
-388 LFEALKRLAKT
+388 VFGALKSLAKT
-399 FMGDEEIYVYLT
+399 FMGEEIYIYLT
-411 EDNQIYGRAYQE
+411 EDNNIYGRAYQE
-423 SKSIVLNVYNIIKL
+423 SKSIVLNVYNIKDL
-437 LKTNNLDEQPEMLHI
+437 LEKNNLNEQPEVLHI

-466 TTMTSNFDENIYE
+466 TMMTSNFDENIYE

-521 YFPYMQNTIFSYKK
+521 YFPYMQNAIFYYKK

-579 LKHEYNID
+579 LKHEYNIN
-587 GTRKDDTM
+587 GTRKDKSM

>member
-42 RVIKIFKYLLSLD
+42 RVIEIFKYLLSLD

-111 NYAKNAALTS
+111 KYAENGTLTQ

-133 GSFMVTLNASFFGL
+133 GSFMVTLNARFFWL
-147 PVSMIQQMFLL
+147 PVDMICQMFLL

-206 ELMISLKEGK
+206 ELMISLKNGK
-216 IIDYETLLKI
+216 ITDYETLLKI
-226 TKKLN
+226 TKKCPIEYLLN
-231 INFLMT
+231 
-237 DKKTSISS
+237 DEKQGISS
-245 FLNVVE
+245 FLDIVNKVL
-251 KSLQDPY
+251 KDPY
-258 EREILFKTFL
+258 ERQIVFNTFL
-268 SKLGMVEDNTYLL
+268 GKLGMIEDNRYLL
-281 NFIMNDERSKLYI
+281 NFIMNDERAKSYI
-294 EEPDYNEIINLAAR
+294 EKNDYDEIIYMAANY
-308 HDLNNLDSK
+308 DLNNLDSK
-317 TCMFLLNKTFSMTLL
+317 TCMFLLDKTFSITLL
-332 VNLKEKIKQSNF
+332 INLKEKLKQNIF
-344 SLEEQ
+344 TEE
-349 EKIKEET
+349 EKKRIQKET
-356 SLVSTCDY
+356 KWINDYNY
-364 SFKEAIEILDR
+364 SFTKSIEILDKV
-375 IFKDDKKDIDYMM
+375 FKDDKKDIDYMM
-388 LFEALKRLAKT
+388 VFGALKSLAKT
-399 FMGDEEIYVYLT
+399 FMGEEIYIYLT
-411 EDNQIYGRAYQE
+411 EDNNIYGRAYQE
-423 SKSIVLNVYNIIKL
+423 SKSIVLNVYNIKDL
-437 LKTNNLDEQPEMLHI
+437 LEKNNLNEQPEVLHI

-466 TTMTSNFDENIYE
+466 TMMASNFDDNVYE

-521 YFPYMQNTIFSYKK
+521 YFPYMQNAIFYYKK

-579 LKHEYNID
+579 LKHEYNLD
-587 GTRKDDTM
+587 GTRKNETM

>member
-1 MNVVD
+1 MDKVSKLVS
-6 EIYLLIKNDKS
+6 LIEKDHSKK
-17 RHTLDNN
+17 TLDDNLEL
-24 IDYFQKF
+24 FQEF
-31 YYSSMSINNDY
+31 YYSSMSISLDGPG
-42 RVIKIFKYLLSLD
+42 VMTIFKYLLSLD
-55 LTDDFEPMPYL
+55 LTDDFEPRPYL

-82 QYCYLKDANLNSE
+82 KYCYLKDANLNSE

-111 NYAKNAALTS
+111 KYAKNGTLTS

-133 GSFMVTLNASFFGL
+133 GSFMVTLNASFFEL
-147 PVSMIQQMFLL
+147 PVDMIQQMFLL

-206 ELMISLKEGK
+206 ELMISLKNGK
-216 IIDYETLLKI
+216 ITDYETLLKI
-226 TKKLN
+226 TKKCPIEYLLN
-231 INFLMT
+231 
-237 DKKTSISS
+237 DEKQGISS
-245 FLNVVE
+245 FLDIVNKVL
-251 KSLQDPY
+251 KDPY
-258 EREILFKTFL
+258 ERQIVFNTFL
-268 SKLGMVEDNTYLL
+268 GKLGMKEDNRYLL
-281 NFIMNDERSKLYI
+281 NFIMNDERSKSYI
-294 EEPDYNEIINLAAR
+294 EKNDYDEIIYMAANY
-308 HDLNNLDSK
+308 DLNNLDSK
-317 TCMFLLNKTFSMTLL
+317 TCMFLLDKTFSITLFL
-332 VNLKEKIKQSNF
+332 NLKEKLKQNIF
-344 SLEEQ
+344 TEEEQ
-349 EKIKEET
+349 KQIQKET
-356 SLVSTCDY
+356 NWINDYNY
-364 SFKEAIEILDR
+364 SFTKSIEILDKV
-375 IFKDDKKDIDYMM
+375 FKDDKKDIDYMM
-388 LFEALKRLAKT
+388 VFGALKSLAKT
-399 FMGDEEIYVYLT
+399 FMGEEMYVYLT
-411 EDNQIYGRAYQE
+411 EDNNIYGRAYQE
-423 SKSIVLNVYNIIKL
+423 NKSIVLNVYNIKDL
-437 LKTNNLDEQPEMLHI
+437 LEKNNLNEQPEVLHI
-452 IATLYHEC
+452 ITTLYHEC

-466 TTMTSNFDENIYE
+466 TMMTSNFDENIYE

-508 ITGNEELINLLEI
+508 ITGNEELIDLLEI
-521 YFPYMQNTIFSYKK
+521 YFPYMQNAIFYYKK
-535 QNEKEYNEI
+535 QNKKEYNEI

-558 VDDAIE
+558 VDEAIE

-587 GTRKDDTM
+587 GTRKDETM

>member
-1 MNVVD
+1 MNLVD

-42 RVIKIFKYLLSLD
+42 RVIEIFKYLLSLD

-105 DYYFFI
+105 DYYFFKK
-111 NYAKNAALTS
+111 YAKNASLTS

-133 GSFMVTLNASFFGL
+133 GSFMVTLNASFFEL
-147 PVSMIQQMFLL
+147 PVDMIQQMFLL

-206 ELMISLKEGK
+206 KLMISLKDGK
-216 IIDYETLLKI
+216 ITDYETLLKI
-226 TKKLN
+226 TKKCPIEYLLN
-231 INFLMT
+231 
-237 DKKTSISS
+237 DEKQGISS
-245 FLNVVE
+245 FLDIVN
-251 KSLQDPY
+251 KSLKGPY
-258 EREILFKTFL
+258 ERQIVFNTFL
-268 SKLGMVEDNTYLL
+268 SKLGMREDNRYLL
-281 NFIMNDERSKLYI
+281 NFIMNDERAKSYI
-294 EEPDYNEIINLAAR
+294 EKNDYDEIIYMAANY
-308 HDLNNLDSK
+308 DLNNLDSK
-317 TCMFLLNKTFSMTLL
+317 TCMFLLDKTFSITLL
-332 VNLKEKIKQSNF
+332 INLKEKLKQNIF
-344 SLEEQ
+344 TEE
-349 EKIKEET
+349 EKKRIQKET
-356 SLVSTCDY
+356 NWINDYNY
-364 SFKEAIEILDR
+364 SFKEAIEILDKV
-375 IFKDDKKDIDYMM
+375 FKDDKKDIDYIMV
-388 LFEALKRLAKT
+388 FGALKSLAKT
-399 FMGDEEIYVYLT
+399 FMGEEIYIYLT
-411 EDNQIYGRAYQE
+411 EDNNIYGRAYQE
-423 SKSIVLNVYNIIKL
+423 SKSVVLNVYNIKDL
-437 LKTNNLDEQPEMLHI
+437 LAKNNLNEQPEVLHI

-466 TTMTSNFDENIYE
+466 TMMTSNFDENIYE

-521 YFPYMQNTIFSYKK
+521 YFPYMQNAIFYYKK

-558 VDDAIE
+558 VDEAIE

-587 GTRKDDTM
+587 GTRKNETM

>member
-31 YYSSMSINNDY
+31 YYSSMSINNDC
-42 RVIKIFKYLLSLD
+42 RVIEIFKYLLSLD

-82 QYCYLKDANLNSE
+82 QYCYLKDANLNSG

-111 NYAKNAALTS
+111 KYAENAALTS

-147 PVSMIQQMFLL
+147 PVDMIQQMFLL

-216 IIDYETLLKI
+216 ITDYETLLKI
-226 TKKLN
+226 TKKCPIEYLLN
-231 INFLMT
+231 
-237 DKKTSISS
+237 DEKQGISS
-245 FLNVVE
+245 FLDIVNKVL
-251 KSLQDPY
+251 KDPY
-258 EREILFKTFL
+258 ERQIVFNTFL
-268 SKLGMVEDNTYLL
+268 GKLGMIEDNRYLL
-281 NFIMNDERSKLYI
+281 NFIMNDERAKSYI
-294 EEPDYNEIINLAAR
+294 EKNDYDEIIYMAANY
-308 HDLNNLDSK
+308 DLNNLDSK
-317 TCMFLLNKTFSMTLL
+317 TCMFLLDKTFSITLL
-332 VNLKEKIKQSNF
+332 LNLKEKLKQNIF
-344 SLEEQ
+344 TEEEQ
-349 EKIKEET
+349 KRIQKET
-356 SLVSTCDY
+356 NWINDYNY
-364 SFKEAIEILDR
+364 SFTKSIEILDKV
-375 IFKDDKKDIDYMM
+375 FKDDKKDIDYMM
-388 LFEALKRLAKT
+388 VFGALKSLAKT
-399 FMGDEEIYVYLT
+399 FMGEEIYVYLT
-411 EDNQIYGRAYQE
+411 EDNNIYGRAYQE
-423 SKSIVLNVYNIIKL
+423 SKSIVLNVYNIKDL
-437 LKTNNLDEQPEMLHI
+437 LEKNNLNEQPEVLHI
-452 IATLYHEC
+452 ITTLYHEC

-466 TTMTSNFDENIYE
+466 TMMTSNFDENIYE

-521 YFPYMQNTIFSYKK
+521 YFPYMQNAIFYYKK

-558 VDDAIE
+558 VDEAIE

-579 LKHEYNID
+579 LKHEYNIN
-587 GTRKDDTM
+587 GTRKDKPM
-595 KLQ
+595 NLQ

>member
-6 EIYLLIKNDKS
+6 EIYLLLKNDKS

-42 RVIKIFKYLLSLD
+42 RVIEIFKYLLSLD

-74 NDYEMMLT
+74 NDYEIMLT

-133 GSFMVTLNASFFGL
+133 GSFMVTLNASFFWL
-147 PVSMIQQMFLL
+147 PVSIIQQMFLL

-172 TMNKKMLDLEYIHD
+172 TMNKKMLDIEYIHD

-206 ELMISLKEGK
+206 ELMISLKDGK
-216 IIDYETLLKI
+216 ITDYETLLKI
-226 TKKLN
+226 TKKCPIEYLLN
-231 INFLMT
+231 
-237 DKKTSISS
+237 DEKQGISS
-245 FLNVVE
+245 FLDIVN
-251 KSLQDPY
+251 KALKDPY
-258 EREILFKTFL
+258 ERQIVFNTFL
-268 SKLGMVEDNTYLL
+268 GKLGMIEDNRYLL
-281 NFIMNDERSKLYI
+281 DFIMNDERAKSYI
-294 EEPDYNEIINLAAR
+294 EKNDYDEIIFMAANY
-308 HDLNNLDSK
+308 DLNNLDSK
-317 TCMFLLNKTFSMTLL
+317 TCMFLLDNTFSITLL
-332 VNLKEKIKQSNF
+332 INLKEKLKQNIF
-344 SLEEQ
+344 TEE
-349 EKIKEET
+349 EKKRIQKET
-356 SLVSTCDY
+356 KWINDYNY
-364 SFKEAIEILDR
+364 SFTKSIEILDKV
-375 IFKDDKKDIDYMM
+375 FKDDKKDIDYMM
-388 LFEALKRLAKT
+388 VFGALKSLAKT
-399 FMGDEEIYVYLT
+399 FMGEEIYIYLT
-411 EDNQIYGRAYQE
+411 EDNNIYGRAYQE
-423 SKSIVLNVYNIIKL
+423 NKSIVLNVYNIKDL
-437 LKTNNLDEQPEMLHI
+437 LAKNNLNEQPEVLHI

-466 TTMTSNFDENIYE
+466 TMMTSNFDENVYE

-508 ITGNEELINLLEI
+508 ITGNEELINLLAI
-521 YFPYMQNTIFSYKK
+521 YFPYMQNAIFYYKK

-558 VDDAIE
+558 VDEAIE
-564 KLVQVNPELLNTYPW
+564 KLVQVNPELLNTYSW

-587 GTRKDDTM
+587 GTRKDETM

>member
-6 EIYLLIKNDKS
+6 EIYLLLKNDKS

-24 IDYFQKF
+24 IDCFQKF

-42 RVIKIFKYLLSLD
+42 RVIEIFKYLLSLD

-105 DYYFFI
+105 DYYFFKK
-111 NYAKNAALTS
+111 YAENASLTS

-147 PVSMIQQMFLL
+147 PVDMIQQMFLL

-172 TMNKKMLDLEYIHD
+172 TMNKKTLDLEYIHD

-206 ELMISLKEGK
+206 ELIISLKDGK
-216 IIDYETLLKI
+216 ITDYETLLKI
-226 TKKLN
+226 TKKCPIEYLLN
-231 INFLMT
+231 
-237 DKKTSISS
+237 DEKQGISS
-245 FLNVVE
+245 FLDIVNKVL
-251 KSLQDPY
+251 KDPY
-258 EREILFKTFL
+258 ERQIVFNIFL
-268 SKLGMVEDNTYLL
+268 SKLGMREDNRYLF
-281 NFIMNDERSKLYI
+281 NFIMNDESSKLYI
-294 EEPDYNEIINLAAR
+294 EKNDYDEIIYMAANY
-308 HDLNNLDSK
+308 DLNNLDSK
-317 TCMFLLNKTFSMTLL
+317 TCMFLLDKTFSITLL
-332 VNLKEKIKQSNF
+332 INLKEKLKQNIF
-344 SLEEQ
+344 TEE
-349 EKIKEET
+349 EKKRIQKET
-356 SLVSTCDY
+356 NWINDYNY
-364 SFKEAIEILDR
+364 SFTKSIEILDKV
-375 IFKDDKKDIDYMM
+375 FKDDKKDIDYVMV
-388 LFEALKRLAKT
+388 FGALKSLAKT
-399 FMGDEEIYVYLT
+399 FMGEEIYIYLT
-411 EDNQIYGRAYQE
+411 EDNNIYGRAYQE
-423 SKSIVLNVYNIIKL
+423 NKSIVLNVYNIKDL
-437 LKTNNLDEQPEMLHI
+437 LEKNNLNEQPEALHI
-452 IATLYHEC
+452 ITTLYHEC

-466 TTMTSNFDENIYE
+466 TMMTSNFDENIYE

-508 ITGNEELINLLEI
+508 ITGNEELVNLLEI
-521 YFPYMQNTIFSYKK
+521 YFPYMQNAIFYYKK

-587 GTRKDDTM
+587 GTRKDETM

>member
-31 YYSSMSINNDY
+31 YYSSMCINNDY
-42 RVIKIFKYLLSLD
+42 RVIEIFKYLLSLD

-105 DYYFFI
+105 DYYFFRK
-111 NYAKNAALTS
+111 YAENGTLTQP
-121 LIDELNFTRDYT
+121 IDELNFTRDYT
-133 GSFMVTLNASFFGL
+133 GSFMVTLNASFFEL
-147 PVSMIQQMFLL
+147 SVDMICQMFLL

-206 ELMISLKEGK
+206 ELMISLKNGK
-216 IIDYETLLKI
+216 ITDYETLLKI
-226 TKKLN
+226 TKKCPIEYLLN
-231 INFLMT
+231 
-237 DKKTSISS
+237 DEKQGISS
-245 FLNVVE
+245 FLDIVNKVL
-251 KSLQDPY
+251 KDPY
-258 EREILFKTFL
+258 ERQIVFNTFL
-268 SKLGMVEDNTYLL
+268 GKLGMIEDNRYLL
-281 NFIMNDERSKLYI
+281 NFIMNDERAKSYI
-294 EEPDYNEIINLAAR
+294 EKNDYDEIIYMAANY
-308 HDLNNLDSK
+308 DLNNLDSK
-317 TCMFLLNKTFSMTLL
+317 TCMFLLDNTFSITLL
-332 VNLKEKIKQSNF
+332 INLKEKLKQNIF
-344 SLEEQ
+344 TEE
-349 EKIKEET
+349 EKKRIQKET
-356 SLVSTCDY
+356 NWINDYNY
-364 SFKEAIEILDR
+364 SFTKSIEILDKV
-375 IFKDDKKDIDYMM
+375 FKDDKKDIDYMM
-388 LFEALKRLAKT
+388 VFEALKSLAKT
-399 FMGDEEIYVYLT
+399 FMGEEIYIYLT
-411 EDNQIYGRAYQE
+411 EDNNIYGRAYQE
-423 SKSIVLNVYNIIKL
+423 NKSIVLNVYNIKDL
-437 LKTNNLDEQPEMLHI
+437 LEKNNLNEQPEVLHI

-466 TTMTSNFDENIYE
+466 TMMASNFDDNVYE

-521 YFPYMQNTIFSYKK
+521 YFPYMQNAIFYYKK
-535 QNEKEYNEI
+535 QNEKECNEI

-558 VDDAIE
+558 VDEAIE

-579 LKHEYNID
+579 LKHEYNIN
-587 GTRKDDTM
+587 GTRKDKPM

>member
-6 EIYLLIKNDKS
+6 EIYLLLKNDKS

-24 IDYFQKF
+24 IDCFQKF

-42 RVIKIFKYLLSLD
+42 RVIEIFKYLLSLD

-105 DYYFFI
+105 DYYFFKK
-111 NYAKNAALTS
+111 YAKNASLTR

-133 GSFMVTLNASFFGL
+133 GSFMVTLNASFFEL
-147 PVSMIQQMFLL
+147 PVDMIQQMFLL

-206 ELMISLKEGK
+206 KLMISLKDGK
-216 IIDYETLLKI
+216 ITDYETLLKI
-226 TKKLN
+226 TKKCPIEYLLN
-231 INFLMT
+231 
-237 DKKTSISS
+237 DEKQGISS
-245 FLNVVE
+245 FLDIVN
-251 KSLQDPY
+251 KSLKGPY
-258 EREILFKTFL
+258 ERQIVFNTFL
-268 SKLGMVEDNTYLL
+268 SKLGMREDNRYLL
-281 NFIMNDERSKLYI
+281 NFIMNDERAKSYI
-294 EEPDYNEIINLAAR
+294 EKNDYDEIIYMAANY
-308 HDLNNLDSK
+308 DLNNLDSK
-317 TCMFLLNKTFSMTLL
+317 TCMFLLDKTFSITLL
-332 VNLKEKIKQSNF
+332 INLKEKLKQNIF
-344 SLEEQ
+344 TEE
-349 EKIKEET
+349 EKKQIEKET
-356 SLVSTCDY
+356 NWINDYNY
-364 SFKEAIEILDR
+364 SFTKAIEILDKV
-375 IFKDDKKDIDYMM
+375 FKDDKKDIDYMM
-388 LFEALKRLAKT
+388 VFGALKSLAKT
-399 FMGDEEIYVYLT
+399 FMGEEIYIYLT
-411 EDNQIYGRAYQE
+411 EDNNIYGRAYQE
-423 SKSIVLNVYNIIKL
+423 SKSVVLNVYNIKDL
-437 LKTNNLDEQPEMLHI
+437 LAKNNLNEQPEVLHI

-466 TTMTSNFDENIYE
+466 TMMTSNFDDNVYE

-521 YFPYMQNTIFSYKK
+521 YFPYMQNAIFYYKK

-587 GTRKDDTM
+587 GTRKDETM

>member
-42 RVIKIFKYLLSLD
+42 RVIEIFKYLLSLD

-105 DYYFFI
+105 DYYFFKK
-111 NYAKNAALTS
+111 YMKNAALTQ

-147 PVSMIQQMFLL
+147 SVDMICQMFLL

-216 IIDYETLLKI
+216 ITDYETLLKI
-226 TKKLN
+226 TKKCPIEYLLN
-231 INFLMT
+231 
-237 DKKTSISS
+237 DEKQGISS
-245 FLNVVE
+245 FLDIVNKVL
-251 KSLQDPY
+251 KDPY
-258 EREILFKTFL
+258 ERQIVFNTFL
-268 SKLGMVEDNTYLL
+268 GKLGMIEDNRYLL
-281 NFIMNDERSKLYI
+281 DFIMNDERAKSYI
-294 EEPDYNEIINLAAR
+294 EKNDYDEIIYMAANY
-308 HDLNNLDSK
+308 DLNNLDSK
-317 TCMFLLNKTFSMTLL
+317 TCMFLLDKTFSITLL
-332 VNLKEKIKQSNF
+332 INLKEKLKQNIF
-344 SLEEQ
+344 TEEEQ
-349 EKIKEET
+349 NRIQKET
-356 SLVSTCDY
+356 KWINDYNY
-364 SFKEAIEILDR
+364 SFTKSIEILDKV
-375 IFKDDKKDIDYMM
+375 FKDDKKDIDYVMV
-388 LFEALKRLAKT
+388 FEALKSLAKT
-399 FMGDEEIYVYLT
+399 FMGEEIYIYLT
-411 EDNQIYGRAYQE
+411 EDNNIYGRAYQE
-423 SKSIVLNVYNIIKL
+423 NKSIVLNVYNIKDL
-437 LKTNNLDEQPEMLHI
+437 LEKNNLNEQPEVLHI

-466 TTMTSNFDENIYE
+466 TMMASNFDDNVYE

-521 YFPYMQNTIFSYKK
+521 YFPYMQNAIFYYKK

-558 VDDAIE
+558 VDEAIE

-579 LKHEYNID
+579 LKHEYNIE
-587 GTRKDDTM
+587 GTRKDETM

>member
-42 RVIKIFKYLLSLD
+42 RVIEIFKYLLSLD

-111 NYAKNAALTS
+111 KYAENGTLTQ

-133 GSFMVTLNASFFGL
+133 GSFMVTLNARFFWL
-147 PVSMIQQMFLL
+147 PVDMICQMFLL

-206 ELMISLKEGK
+206 ELMISLKNGK
-216 IIDYETLLKI
+216 ITDYETLLKI
-226 TKKLN
+226 TKKCPIEYLLN
-231 INFLMT
+231 
-237 DKKTSISS
+237 DEKQGISS
-245 FLNVVE
+245 FLDIVNKVL
-251 KSLQDPY
+251 KDPY
-258 EREILFKTFL
+258 ERQIVFNTFL
-268 SKLGMVEDNTYLL
+268 GKLGMIEDNRYLL
-281 NFIMNDERSKLYI
+281 NFIMNDERAKSYI
-294 EEPDYNEIINLAAR
+294 EKNDYDEIIYMAANY
-308 HDLNNLDSK
+308 DLNNLDSK
-317 TCMFLLNKTFSMTLL
+317 TCMFLLDNTFSITLL
-332 VNLKEKIKQSNF
+332 INLKEKLKQNIF
-344 SLEEQ
+344 TEE
-349 EKIKEET
+349 EKKRIQKET
-356 SLVSTCDY
+356 KWINDYNY
-364 SFKEAIEILDR
+364 SFTKSIEILDKV
-375 IFKDDKKDIDYMM
+375 FKDDKKDIDYMM
-388 LFEALKRLAKT
+388 VFGALKSLAKT
-399 FMGDEEIYVYLT
+399 FMGEEIYIYLT
-411 EDNQIYGRAYQE
+411 EDNNIYGRAYQE
-423 SKSIVLNVYNIIKL
+423 SKSIVLNVYNIKDL
-437 LKTNNLDEQPEMLHI
+437 LEKNNLNEQPEVLHI

-466 TTMTSNFDENIYE
+466 TMMASNFDDNVYE

-521 YFPYMQNTIFSYKK
+521 YFPYMQNAIFYYKK

-579 LKHEYNID
+579 LKHEYNLD
-587 GTRKDDTM
+587 GTRKNETM

>member
-24 IDYFQKF
+24 IVIFQKF
-31 YYSSMSINNDY
+31 YYSSMCINNDY
-42 RVIKIFKYLLSLD
+42 RVIEIFKYLLSLD

-111 NYAKNAALTS
+111 NYAKNASLTS

-147 PVSMIQQMFLL
+147 PVDMICQMFLL

-206 ELMISLKEGK
+206 ELMISLKNGK
-216 IIDYETLLKI
+216 ITDYETLLKI
-226 TKKLN
+226 TKKCPIEYLLN
-231 INFLMT
+231 
-237 DKKTSISS
+237 DEKQGISS
-245 FLNVVE
+245 FLDIVN
-251 KSLQDPY
+251 KALKDPY
-258 EREILFKTFL
+258 ERQIVFNTFL
-268 SKLGMVEDNTYLL
+268 SKLGMIEDNRYLL
-281 NFIMNDERSKLYI
+281 NFIMNDERAKSYI
-294 EEPDYNEIINLAAR
+294 EKNDYDEIIYMAANY
-308 HDLNNLDSK
+308 DLNNLDSK

-356 SLVSTCDY
+356 SLVSACDY
-364 SFKEAIEILDR
+364 SFKEAIEILDKV
-375 IFKDDKKDIDYMM
+375 FKDDKKDVDYMM
-388 LFEALKRLAKT
+388 VFGALKSLAKT
-399 FMGDEEIYVYLT
+399 FMGEEIYVYLT
-411 EDNQIYGRAYQE
+411 EDNNIYGRAYQE
-423 SKSIVLNVYNIIKL
+423 SKSIVLNVYNIKDL
-437 LKTNNLDEQPEMLHI
+437 LEKNNLNEQPEVLHI

-466 TTMTSNFDENIYE
+466 TMMASNFDDNVYE

-521 YFPYMQNTIFSYKK
+521 YFPYMQNAIFYYKK

-558 VDDAIE
+558 VDEAIE

-579 LKHEYNID
+579 LKHEYNIN
-587 GTRKDDTM
+587 GTRKDKPM

>member
-42 RVIKIFKYLLSLD
+42 RVIEIFKYLLSLD

-147 PVSMIQQMFLL
+147 PVDMIQQMFLL

-206 ELMISLKEGK
+206 ELMISLKDGK
-216 IIDYETLLKI
+216 ITDYETLLKI
-226 TKKLN
+226 TKKCPIEYLLN
-231 INFLMT
+231 
-237 DKKTSISS
+237 DEKQGISS
-245 FLNVVE
+245 FLDIVNKVL
-251 KSLQDPY
+251 KDPY
-258 EREILFKTFL
+258 ERQIVFNTFL
-268 SKLGMVEDNTYLL
+268 SKLGMIEDNRYLL
-281 NFIMNDERSKLYI
+281 NFIMNDERAKSYI
-294 EEPDYNEIINLAAR
+294 EKNDYDEIIYMAANY
-308 HDLNNLDSK
+308 DLNNLDSK
-317 TCMFLLNKTFSMTLL
+317 TCMFLLDKTFSITLL
-332 VNLKEKIKQSNF
+332 LNLKEKLKQNIF
-344 SLEEQ
+344 TEEEQ
-349 EKIKEET
+349 KRIQKET
-356 SLVSTCDY
+356 NWINDYNY
-364 SFKEAIEILDR
+364 SFTKAIEILDKV
-375 IFKDDKKDIDYMM
+375 FKDDKKDIDYMM
-388 LFEALKRLAKT
+388 VFGALKSLAKT
-399 FMGDEEIYVYLT
+399 FMGEEIYVYLT
-411 EDNQIYGRAYQE
+411 EDNNIYGRAYQE
-423 SKSIVLNVYNIIKL
+423 SKSIVLNVYNIKDL
-437 LKTNNLDEQPEMLHI
+437 LEKNNLNEQPEVLHI
-452 IATLYHEC
+452 ITTLYHEC

-466 TTMTSNFDENIYE
+466 TMMTSNFDENIYE

-521 YFPYMQNTIFSYKK
+521 YFPYMQNAIFYYKK

-587 GTRKDDTM
+587 GTRKDETM

>member
-1 MNVVD
+1 MNVID

-24 IDYFQKF
+24 IDCFQKF

-42 RVIKIFKYLLSLD
+42 RVIEIFKYLLSLD

-147 PVSMIQQMFLL
+147 PVDMIQQMFLL

-172 TMNKKMLDLEYIHD
+172 TMNKKMLDLEYIYD

-206 ELMISLKEGK
+206 ELMISLKNGK
-216 IIDYETLLKI
+216 ITDYETLLKI
-226 TKKLN
+226 TKKCPIEYLLN
-231 INFLMT
+231 
-237 DKKTSISS
+237 DEKQGISS
-245 FLNVVE
+245 FLDIVNKVL
-251 KSLQDPY
+251 KDPY
-258 EREILFKTFL
+258 ERKIVFNTFL
-268 SKLGMVEDNTYLL
+268 GKLGMIEDNRYLL
-281 NFIMNDERSKLYI
+281 NFIMNDERAKSYI
-294 EEPDYNEIINLAAR
+294 EKNDYDEIIYMAANY
-308 HDLNNLDSK
+308 DLNNLDSK
-317 TCMFLLNKTFSMTLL
+317 TCMFLLDKTFSITLL
-332 VNLKEKIKQSNF
+332 LNLKEKLKQNIF
-344 SLEEQ
+344 TEE
-349 EKIKEET
+349 EKKRIQKET
-356 SLVSTCDY
+356 NWINDYNY
-364 SFKEAIEILDR
+364 SFTKSIEILDKV
-375 IFKDDKKDIDYMM
+375 FKDDKKDIDYMM
-388 LFEALKRLAKT
+388 VFGALKSLAKT
-399 FMGDEEIYVYLT
+399 FMGEEIYIYLT
-411 EDNQIYGRAYQE
+411 EDNNIYGRAYQE
-423 SKSIVLNVYNIIKL
+423 SKSIVLNVYNIKDL
-437 LKTNNLDEQPEMLHI
+437 LEKNNLNEQPEVLHI

-466 TTMTSNFDENIYE
+466 TMMTNNFDNNVYE

-521 YFPYMQNTIFSYKK
+521 YFPYMQNAIFYYKK

-558 VDDAIE
+558 VDEAIE

-587 GTRKDDTM
+587 GTRKDETM

>member
-42 RVIKIFKYLLSLD
+42 RVIEIFKYLLSLD

-105 DYYFFI
+105 DYYFFRK
-111 NYAKNAALTS
+111 YAENGTLTQP
-121 LIDELNFTRDYT
+121 IDELNFTRDYT
-133 GSFMVTLNASFFGL
+133 GSFMVTLNASFFEL
-147 PVSMIQQMFLL
+147 SVDMICQMFLL

-206 ELMISLKEGK
+206 ELIISLKDGK
-216 IIDYETLLKI
+216 ITDYETLLKI
-226 TKKLN
+226 TKKYPIEYLLN
-231 INFLMT
+231 
-237 DKKTSISS
+237 DEKQGISS
-245 FLNVVE
+245 FLDIVNKVL
-251 KSLQDPY
+251 KDPY
-258 EREILFKTFL
+258 ERQIVFNTFL
-268 SKLGMVEDNTYLL
+268 GKLGMIEDNRYLL
-281 NFIMNDERSKLYI
+281 DFIMNDERAKSYI
-294 EEPDYNEIINLAAR
+294 EKNDYDEIIYMAANY
-308 HDLNNLDSK
+308 DLNNLDSK
-317 TCMFLLNKTFSMTLL
+317 TCMFLLDKTFSITLL
-332 VNLKEKIKQSNF
+332 INLKEKLKQNIF
-344 SLEEQ
+344 TEEYQ
-349 EKIKEET
+349 KRIQKET
-356 SLVSTCDY
+356 KWINDYNY
-364 SFKEAIEILDR
+364 SFTKSIEILDKV
-375 IFKDDKKDIDYMM
+375 FKDDKKDIDYMM
-388 LFEALKRLAKT
+388 VFGALKSLAKT
-399 FMGDEEIYVYLT
+399 FMGEEIYVYLT
-411 EDNQIYGRAYQE
+411 EDNNIYGRAYQE
-423 SKSIVLNVYNIIKL
+423 SKSIVLNVFNIKDL
-437 LKTNNLDEQPEMLHI
+437 LEKNNLNEQPEVLHI
-452 IATLYHEC
+452 ITTLYHEC

-466 TTMTSNFDENIYE
+466 TMMTSNFDENVYE

-521 YFPYMQNTIFSYKK
+521 YFPYMQNAIFYYKK

-552 LSMPVR
+552 LSLPVR
-558 VDDAIE
+558 VDEAIE

-587 GTRKDDTM
+587 GTRKDETM